1 MASSLPSE
9 CLSHIFE
16 NLSNDRASLRNCLLV
31 NRLWCLNAVTVLW
44 SQPFHLVNVC
54 PSKTTSSNTCI
65 RSQKKRLIQCSIL
78 LNIYLSFLSKE
89 EKLTLINNKIKLQQQ
104 RNTGGFTFNYVE
116 FLRYL
121 DLEELF
127 ITVRSWKQCLS
138 LSKSQLISYNN
149 DINNNSPKLKRSN
162 SKKKLINSIKSLKNI
177 LSRKKHSTFNVNKA
191 VFPVS
196 VDRLISYSLAKL
208 IMRDSKKLNLLSI
221 DPTIGDS
228 IKNYRCNCMDPIFS
242 IDNYGNQIFKQSVPE
257 EHLLIATYPG
267 ANGCLSPLTEF
278 ICTTRGTKWRLF
290 HAMSSICQ
298 QLKMI
303 YVDMGGYDSW
313 SNVGLQTYTE
323 PQMQELEWEAK
334 NLATLIRSQISLNK
348 FILSR
353 GEIGLNTIL
362 NALTSQVTSLRYVE
376 FINFDTELS
385 QWGSLEKLIE
395 FTGLK
400 TLKFISCKLS
410 DILMKPLVSN
420 PISLF
425 RLTTIEMS
433 DSTSSPE
440 IVLKLIEDSGSSLK
454 YLTLGDHYNKDD
466 SDSICNII
474 ETIAKY
480 CPNLVN
486 FSSIVSVREISQLL
500 TLFTFCPQLESV
512 TLRQPL
518 EEFNVIEDINWLFD
532 QMSELQL
539 LRKLRHLAIQTP
551 WSFLPRSLNRFLVS
565 SNPPL
570 KSLEFSCSHC
580 FSDAHLDVILRCLG
594 KNLKRLKLITCKEID
609 DNRIIDAL
617 ETIQDFEF
625 KPFIPVHGSC
635 QFNHIQK

>member
-54 PSKTTSSNTCI
+54 PSKTTSNTCI

-89 EKLTLINNKIKLQQQ
+89 EKLTLINNKIKLQQ

-138 LSKSQLISYNN
+138 LSK
-149 DINNNSPKLKRSN
+149 
-162 SKKKLINSIKSLKNI
+162 
-177 LSRKKHSTFNVNKA
+177 T

-500 TLFTFCPQLESV
+500 TLFTFCPQLEYV